1 MNKILIVILLS
12 ILSLNADEIYATFSV
27 QAQRDA
33 SLAFVSGGII
43 NKITVDIG
51 SVVKKGEVLAT
62 LQNSDLKAML
72 DKSKT
77 VLKYA
82 KKDFQR
88 QLKIRKLIDIGK
100 FDAVSKNYE
109 SAKNSEAYAQALY
122 NKTFLKA
129 PFDGMIYDKELE
141 VGDAVSGMVPK
152 TVFKIQSLK
161 SRKLILEFDQKYNKI
176 VKVGDKFRYKIDGDG
191 ETHIGFI
198 SKIYPHADTKNRK
211 IRAEVKAENLTVGLF
226 GDGYIIRN
234 R

>member
-1 MNKILIVILLS
+1 MKKILIVIFLS

-51 SVVKKGEVLAT
+51 SIVKRGEVLAT

-100 FDAVSKNYE
+100 FDAVSKRYE

-191 ETHIGFI
+191 ETYIGII

-211 IRAEVKAENLTVGLF
+211 MRAEVKAENLIVGLF
-226 GDGYIIRN
+226 GDGYIGS
-234 R
+234 

>member
-1 MNKILIVILLS
+1 VNKILIVILLS